1 MKRRHFVKNT
11 LVAGVAASFASSQL
25 WAEEPAKPTEA
36 KVAPEVATTT
46 ADASSASAFDAEN
59 VADTLKALGA
69 EKAET
74 SDKITLGAP
83 DVAENGAVVPITIET
98 TLENVTEMSII
109 AENNVRPLSASF
121 ELSPEIAGLVAT
133 RIRMGKSGKVIV
145 LVTAGDKIYTSE
157 KQVKVTAGGC

>member
-36 KVAPEVATTT
+36 KAAPEAAGTT
-46 ADASSASAFDAEN
+46 SAFDAKN

>member
-25 WAEEPAKPTEA
+25 WAEELAKSTEA
-36 KVAPEVATTT
+36 KAAPEAVSTT
-46 ADASSASAFDAEN
+46 ADAGSASAFDAEN
-59 VADTLKALGA
+59 VTDVLKALGA

-109 AENNVRPLSASF
+109 AENNVRPLSANF

-157 KQVKVTAGGC
+157 RQVKVTAGGC

>member
-25 WAEEPAKPTEA
+25 WAEDAAKPAEA
-36 KVAPEVATTT
+36 AT
-46 ADASSASAFDAEN
+46 AAAGSASAFDAEN
-59 VADTLKALGA
+59 VADALKALGA
-69 EKAET
+69 ENAEA

-109 AENNVRPLSASF
+109 AENNVNPLSASF
-121 ELSPEIAGLVAT
+121 ELSPEIAGLVST
-133 RIRMGKSGKVIV
+133 RIRLGKSGKVIA
-145 LVTAGDKIYTSE
+145 LVTVGDKIY
-157 KQVKVTAGGC
+157 K

>member
-25 WAEEPAKPTEA
+25 WAEESAKPTEA
-36 KVAPEVATTT
+36 KAASEAASTT
-46 ADASSASAFDAEN
+46 ADAGSTSAFDAEN

-157 KQVKVTAGGC
+157 RQVKVTAGGC